1 MQIFFAISLG
11 YIPILRFIFGYQIL
25 SALGLKLSYL
35 LFNKCRYAQKL
46 FLSCTE
52 STVIEQL
59 MIFFPHLVLW
69 SLQMPYRTFRNK
81 RSALK
86 TRIFLPAVSRY
97 YGSFVFV
104 SNETIYFNLNLHK
117 VSLITKHYMIR
128 TTQNKI
134 MAPRTVRVRQ
144 LFFFILLCQRSQNP
158 SISLHIFFFTF
169 TDSVFTLTTTFSAC
183 EN

>member
-1 MQIFFAISLG
+1 M
-11 YIPILRFIFGYQIL
+11 RFIFGYQIL

-69 SLQMPYRTFRNK
+69 SLQIPYRTFRNK

-144 LFFFILLCQRSQNP
+144 LFFLFSFASAPKILAYHCT
-158 SISLHIFFFTF
+158 FFF
-169 TDSVFTLTTTFSAC
+169 SHLLILCSH
-183 EN
+183 